1 LNAAKNVMQNTKNK
15 VFFNMSVLLFPDQY
29 LKRDFFDRL
38 NGLLYWRLG
47 RKKTENG
54 NLPKFRTSSKKRS
67 ASQPSGA
74 RFIGRTHQTQTF
86 LIDNEYQTPLKQ
98 ILLTTISLAIN

>member
-1 LNAAKNVMQNTKNK
+1 MQNTKNK

-47 RKKTENG
+47 EKRPKTETCQSSEQA
-54 NLPKFRTSSKKRS
+54 PKNVARPSHPVPALLGALTKRR
-67 ASQPSGA
+67 P
-74 RFIGRTHQTQTF
+74 F
-86 LIDNEYQTPLKQ
+86 
-98 ILLTTISLAIN
+98 